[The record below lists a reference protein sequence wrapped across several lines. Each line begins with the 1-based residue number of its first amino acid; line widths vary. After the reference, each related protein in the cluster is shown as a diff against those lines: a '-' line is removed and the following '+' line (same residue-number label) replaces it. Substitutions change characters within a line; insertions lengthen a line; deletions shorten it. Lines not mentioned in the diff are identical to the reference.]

1 MASELLA
8 SVHVR
13 TGQTSGGT
21 VGLSAGKTTAMT
33 LATPVRQTSSA
44 VPGKNLPAEVQNDEA
59 QAKQTKTKDAEH
71 LAAQVT
77 RLNEFAQKMKRDI
90 EFSVDQQSNRT
101 IIRVRDAETGVVI
114 RQLPPEEILRIAE
127 RLAEAEGLLV
137 REQA

>member
-8 SVHVR
+8 SVQVR
-13 TGQTSGGT
+13 TGQTSGGN
-21 VGLSAGKTTAMT
+21 VGASAGKTTATT
-33 LATPVRQTSSA
+33 LVTPARQTSSQA
-44 VPGKNLPAEVQNDEA
+44 PGKNLPVVVQDKPQSTKETEA
-59 QAKQTKTKDAEH
+59 QNAKQ

-77 RLNEFAQKMKRDI
+77 RLNEFAQQMKRDI
-90 EFSVDQQSNRT
+90 EFSVDQESNRT
-101 IIRVRDAETGVVI
+101 IIRVRDTETGEVI